1 MITSDC
7 KTPQTLLTYVTDLP
21 TLREFLAE
29 TMPSM
34 TVTSYLKALIQS
46 GPDRLLLRAK
56 ELSISSYEAL
66 LLQLL
71 PYTRAAGVELIVS
84 HHMHLASTYNLPVQ
98 IGVAACKT
106 ILNGQPVN
114 SSASQHA
121 VSASTSQHALSFGV
135 SVHSLAEAETAI
147 AAGAHWLVLGHLFPS
162 RCKPGLTPRSPEE
175 CCSILALAQKHKIP
189 IHAIGGINFSTYE
202 KVDEAFAGIYV
213 MTETMEQ
220 LDMDEYTSHWK
231 QCLAL

>member
-7 KTPQTLLTYVTDLP
+7 KPPQTLLTYVTDLP
-21 TLREFLAE
+21 TLREFLVE
-29 TMPSM
+29 TAPSM

-46 GPDRLLLRAK
+46 RPDRLLLRAK
-56 ELSISSYEAL
+56 ELSVSSYEAL

-98 IGVAACKT
+98 IGVAECEA
-106 ILNGQPVN
+106 ILN
-114 SSASQHA
+114 SKASN
-121 VSASTSQHALSFGV
+121 FGV
-135 SVHSLAEAETAI
+135 SVHSLGEAETAI
-147 AAGAHWLVLGHLFPS
+147 AAGAHWLVLGHIFPS
-162 RCKPGLTPRSPEE
+162 RCKPGLTPRSAEE
-175 CCSILALAQKHKIP
+175 CSSILALAQKHNIP
-189 IHAIGGINFSTYE
+189 VHAIGGINFSTYA

-220 LDMDEYTSHWK
+220 LHIDEYTAHWR
-231 QCLAL
+231 QCLAHLIKHRACKP